1 MASIFY
7 NRYVPPSSKAAETE
21 VEKRPKKKRKKSTS
35 HAASHS
41 EHNHVPLDAK
51 GKPPRESPSP
61 KENGIT
67 KGEQDM
73 DMPLRNRHQAVY
85 SKYEKAKKKAAEKS
99 DEAPRLEDEAQ
110 LEPELAAGHG
120 VDIDFHGL
128 EPLPQPA
135 QVAEPQKVS
144 MSSALPEWLRSPTL
158 VSSADAVSFESLPI
172 SREIVSLLKD
182 KGYEKAFAIQSA
194 LLPMLLPG
202 SQYYPGDLCVS
213 AATGSGK
220 TLAYALPM
228 IQSLSGKA
236 STRLR
241 GLIVVPTRELVNQV
255 KETLDLV
262 SGGSGVKIG
271 TAVGSR
277 TLKEEQSSL
286 VAKDQ
291 RYDPEAYRA
300 EQEGIVDEDEELMDW
315 DFDKRFGPK
324 DDFELL
330 YNHVIEYNSKV
341 DILICTPG
349 RLVEHVQSTTG
360 FSLQHVQWLVID
372 EADRLLDDSF
382 QQWVDIVLPGLDY
395 LPPRDPILERL
406 SNTFH
411 QLRRRDVRKIIL
423 SATMTRDLGKLT
435 ALKLKMPRL
444 VVLEGS
450 GPRASDNLEDTALTE
465 AGDRI
470 ALPRTLHEI
479 GVKVTDTNEKP
490 LYLLR
495 LLETD
500 LGVDFESPINNGEIA
515 QDTSSD
521 EEDLSSAD
529 SDDSSEVGQ
538 DMQSTRRS
546 TSHEKVSMKTA
557 SQPNTHGTLIFTKTN
572 EHASRLARLLSL
584 LRPAWASQTATLT
597 KSTTSSK
604 GLRTISAFRKRK
616 LLILIASDRASRGLD
631 IPNLAHVINYDM
643 PPSLTSYIHRVGRT
657 ARAGIEGKATTLIAD
672 NEARWFWNEI
682 ARSETV
688 GRGPGKK
695 VERANMK
702 LKVSDEDRKMYQQAL
717 DTLGEETRG
726 NYKARGG

>member
-1 MASIFY
+1 MFY
-7 NRYVPPSSKAAETE
+7 NRYVPPSSKV
-21 VEKRPKKKRKKSTS
+21 VEEKLEQRPTKKRKKSKQT
-35 HAASHS
+35 ATELPEHS
-41 EHNHVPLDAK
+41 QVRAESK
-51 GKPPRESPSP
+51 EKPRKESSSPRG
-61 KENGIT
+61 NDIAVD
-67 KGEQDM
+67 EQDL
-73 DMPLRNRHQAVY
+73 PLRNRHQTVY
-85 SKYEKAKKKAAEKS
+85 SRYEKTKRKVAEKL
-99 DEAPRLEDEAQ
+99 EVAPPLERETD
-110 LEPELAAGHG
+110 LEPEIAESHAM
-120 VDIDFHGL
+120 DINSHGL

-135 QVAEPQKVS
+135 QVAAPEKVS

-158 VSSADAVSFESLPI
+158 VSSADAVSFETLPI
-172 SREIVSLLKD
+172 SREIISLLKD

-194 LLPMLLPG
+194 MLPMLLPG

-220 TLAYALPM
+220 TLAYTLPM

-241 GLIVVPTRELVNQV
+241 GLIVVPTRELVSQV
-255 KETLDLV
+255 KETLEFFNA
-262 SGGSGVKIG
+262 GSGVKVG
-271 TAVGSR
+271 TVVGSR

-286 VAKDQ
+286 VVKDQ

-300 EQEGIVDEDEELMDW
+300 EQERTVDEDEEMMDW
-315 DFDKRFGPK
+315 DFDKRFGLK

-330 YNHVIEYNSKV
+330 YNHVIEYNSKI

-382 QQWVDIVLPGLDY
+382 QQWVDIVLPELEY

-411 QLRRRDVRKIIL
+411 QLRRREIRKIIL
-423 SATMTRDLGKLT
+423 SATMTRDVSKLT
-435 ALKLKMPRL
+435 ALKLKTPRL

-450 GPRASDNLEDTALTE
+450 GPKLSENLEDVALTE

-470 ALPRTLHEI
+470 GLPRTLHEI
-479 GVKVTDTNEKP
+479 GVKVNDTNEKP
-490 LYLLR
+490 LYLLQ
-495 LLETD
+495 LLEAD
-500 LGVDFESPINNGEIA
+500 LGIAFDGPVNGVEEA
-515 QDTSSD
+515 QDTSD
-521 EEDLSSAD
+521 EEDKSSVD
-529 SDDSSEVGQ
+529 SDHSSDVRQ
-538 DMQSTRRS
+538 DMPSNRCR
-546 TSHEKVSMKTA
+546 TSRDEASMKTA
-557 SQPNTHGTLIFTKTN
+557 RQPNTHGTLIFTKTN
-572 EHASRLARLLSL
+572 EHASRLARLLIV

-604 GLRTISAFRKRK
+604 GLRTIAAFRKRK
-616 LLILIASDRASRGLD
+616 LSILVASDRASRGLD

-657 ARAGIEGKATTLIAD
+657 ARAGMEGKATTLIAD

-682 ARSETV
+682 ARSEKV
-688 GRGPGKK
+688 GRGPGMK

-702 LKVSDEDRKMYQQAL
+702 LEASEGEKEMYQQAL
-717 DTLGEETRG
+717 ETLGEETRG
-726 NYKARGG
+726 NYKRTQRMMGS

>member
-7 NRYVPPSSKAAETE
+7 NRYVPPSSKGA
-21 VEKRPKKKRKKSTS
+21 EKRVEQRPTKKRKKSPIY
-35 HAASHS
+35 AAAQS
-41 EHNHVPLDAK
+41 EHNHVPPELTGDLPKEA
-51 GKPPRESPSP
+51 SPSYEDDLAVDEP
-61 KENGIT
+61 DLT
-67 KGEQDM
+67 
-73 DMPLRNRHQAVY
+73 LRNRHQTVY
-85 SKYEKAKKKAAEKS
+85 SKYEKAKRKVAEKS
-99 DEAPRLEDEAQ
+99 KEVAPLEDEA
-110 LEPELAAGHG
+110 ELATTHA
-120 VDIDFHGL
+120 VDIDPQGL

-135 QVAEPQKVS
+135 RVVELREVS

-158 VSSADAVSFESLPI
+158 VSSADAVPFESLPI
-172 SREIVSLLKD
+172 DRGIVSLLKD
-182 KGYEKAFAIQSA
+182 KGYGKAFAIQSA
-194 LLPMLLPG
+194 MLTMLLPG

-228 IQSLSGKA
+228 IHSLAGKA
-236 STRLR
+236 SMRLR

-255 KETLDLV
+255 KETLQLV
-262 SGGSGVKIG
+262 SDGTGVKVG

-277 TLKEEQSSL
+277 TLKEEQFSL

-300 EQEGIVDEDEELMDW
+300 EQERIVDEDEELMDW

-330 YNHVIEYNSKV
+330 YNHVIEYNSKI

-349 RLVEHVQSTTG
+349 RLVEHIQSTTG
-360 FSLQHVQWLVID
+360 FTLEHVQWLVID

-382 QQWVDIVLPGLDY
+382 QQWVDMVLPGLEY
-395 LPPRDPILERL
+395 LPPMDPIQERL
-406 SNTFH
+406 STTFH
-411 QLRRRDVRKIIL
+411 RLRRREIRKIVL
-423 SATMTRDLGKLT
+423 SATMTRDVSKLT
-435 ALKLKMPRL
+435 ALRLKMPRL
-444 VVLEGS
+444 FVLEGS
-450 GPRASDNLEDTALTE
+450 GQGESENLQHVALTE
-465 AGDRI
+465 PRDRI
-470 ALPRTLHEI
+470 ALPRTLHEV

-500 LGVDFESPINNGEIA
+500 MRIGFESPITNGEVA
-515 QDTSSD
+515 RDVS
-521 EEDLSSAD
+521 EEDFSSVD
-529 SDDSSEVGQ
+529 SDRSSGVRQ
-538 DMQSTRRS
+538 DMQSARRR
-546 TSHEKVSMKTA
+546 TSQDQASVKTA

-584 LRPAWASQTATLT
+584 LRPAWDSQMATLT

-604 GLRTISAFRKRK
+604 SLKIISAFRKRK
-616 LLILIASDRASRGLD
+616 LSILIASDRASRGLD
-631 IPNLAHVINYDM
+631 IPNLAHVVNYDM
-643 PPSLTSYIHRVGRT
+643 PPSLISYIHRVGRT
-657 ARAGIEGKATTLIAD
+657 ARAGTEGKATTLIAD

-682 ARSETV
+682 ARNEKV
-688 GRGPGKK
+688 GRGPGRK

-702 LKVSDEDRKMYQQAL
+702 LEVSDEERKMYQQAL

-726 NYKARGG
+726 NYKDRSG

>member
-1 MASIFY
+1 MFY
-7 NRYVPPSSKAAETE
+7 NRYIPPSSKAAETE
-21 VEKRPKKKRKKSTS
+21 LEKRPTKKRKKSTS
-35 HAASHS
+35 HAAAQA
-41 EHNHVPLDAK
+41 EHNHAPTEAM
-51 GKPPRESPSP
+51 GKRP
-61 KENGIT
+61 KESSSPNEDGIAVD
-67 KGEQDM
+67 EQDL
-73 DMPLRNRHQAVY
+73 PLRNRHQAVY
-85 SKYEKAKKKAAEKS
+85 SKYEKAKRKVAGKS
-99 DEAPRLEDEAQ
+99 EEASLLEDEAQ
-110 LEPELAAGHG
+110 LESELAAGHA
-120 VDIDFHGL
+120 VDIDSHGL

-194 LLPMLLPG
+194 MLPMLLPG
-202 SQYYPGDLCVS
+202 SQCYSGDLCVS

-255 KETLDLV
+255 KETLELV
-262 SGGSGVKIG
+262 SGGSGVRVG

-286 VAKDQ
+286 IAKDQ

-300 EQEGIVDEDEELMDW
+300 EQERMIDEDEELMDW

-382 QQWVDIVLPGLDY
+382 QQWVDIVLPGLEY

-411 QLRRRDVRKIIL
+411 QLRRRDIRKIIL
-423 SATMTRDLGKLT
+423 SATMTRDVSKLT
-435 ALKLKMPRL
+435 ALNLKIPRL

-450 GPRASDNLEDTALTE
+450 APRMSDNLEDVALTE
-465 AGDRI
+465 AGYRI

-500 LGVDFESPINNGEIA
+500 LGVDFENPVNNGEVA
-515 QDTSSD
+515 QDTSD
-521 EEDLSSAD
+521 EEDFSSAD
-529 SDDSSEVGQ
+529 SDHSSEVGQ
-538 DMQSTRRS
+538 DVPLARRR
-546 TSHEKVSMKTA
+546 TSNDKASPETA
-557 SQPNTHGTLIFTKTN
+557 SQPYTHGTLIFTKTN

-584 LRPAWASQTATLT
+584 LRPAWDSQTATLT

-604 GLRTISAFRKRK
+604 GLKTISAFRKRK
-616 LLILIASDRASRGLD
+616 LSILIASDRASRGLD

-657 ARAGIEGKATTLIAD
+657 ARAGMEGKATTLIAD

-682 ARSETV
+682 ARSEKV
-688 GRGPGKK
+688 GRGPGMK
-695 VERANMK
+695 VQRANMK
-702 LKVSDEDRKMYQQAL
+702 LEVSDDEREIYQQAL
-717 DTLGEETRG
+717 ETLGEETRG
-726 NYKARGG
+726 NYRERSE

>member
-7 NRYVPPSSKAAETE
+7 NRYIPPSSKAAETE
-21 VEKRPKKKRKKSTS
+21 LEKRPTKKRKKSIS
-35 HAASHS
+35 HAAAQF
-41 EHNHVPLDAK
+41 EHTHVPTEAK
-51 GKPPRESPSP
+51 GEPSKESSSP
-61 KENGIT
+61 NENGIAVD
-67 KGEQDM
+67 EPDLS
-73 DMPLRNRHQAVY
+73 LRNRHQAVY
-85 SKYEKAKKKAAEKS
+85 SKYEKAKRKVAETS
-99 DEAPRLEDEAQ
+99 EEAFRLEDEAQ
-110 LEPELAAGHG
+110 LDSDLAAGHA
-120 VDIDFHGL
+120 VEIDSHGL

-135 QVAEPQKVS
+135 QVAESQKVS

-158 VSSADAVSFESLPI
+158 VSSTDAVFFESLPI
-172 SREIVSLLKD
+172 SREIVSILKD

-194 LLPMLLPG
+194 LLPMLLAG
-202 SQYYPGDLCVS
+202 SQHYPGDLCVS

-236 STRLR
+236 LTRLR
-241 GLIVVPTRELVNQV
+241 GLIVVPTRELVRQV
-255 KETLDLV
+255 KETLELV
-262 SGGSGVKIG
+262 SGGNGVKVG

-277 TLKEEQSSL
+277 RLKEEQSIL

-300 EQEGIVDEDEELMDW
+300 EQERIVDEDEELMDW

-360 FSLQHVQWLVID
+360 FSLQHIQWLVID

-382 QQWVDIVLPGLDY
+382 QQWVDIVLPGLEY

-411 QLRRRDVRKIIL
+411 QLRKRDIRKIIL
-423 SATMTRDLGKLT
+423 SATMTKDVSKLS
-435 ALKLKMPRL
+435 ALKLNMPRL
-444 VVLEGS
+444 VVLEVS
-450 GPRASDNLEDTALTE
+450 GPRVSDNLEDAASTE

-470 ALPRTLHEI
+470 ALPNTLHEI
-479 GVKVTDTNEKP
+479 GVKVADTNKKP

-500 LGVDFESPINNGEIA
+500 LGVAFESPVDNGEVA
-515 QDTSSD
+515 QDTSD
-521 EEDLSSAD
+521 EEDLSSPD
-529 SDDSSEVGQ
+529 SDLSLEVGQ
-538 DMQSTRRS
+538 DMPSARRR
-546 TSHEKVSMKTA
+546 TSHDKASPTIA

-572 EHASRLARLLSL
+572 EHASRLVRLLSL

-616 LLILIASDRASRGLD
+616 LSILIASDRASRGLD

-657 ARAGIEGKATTLIAD
+657 ARAEMNGKATTLIAD

-682 ARSETV
+682 ARSEKV
-688 GRGPGKK
+688 ERGPGMK
-695 VERANMK
+695 VQRANMK
-702 LKVSDEDRKMYQQAL
+702 LEVSDDEMNMYQQAL
-717 DTLGEETRG
+717 DTLGDETRG
-726 NYKARGG
+726 QYKECSE

>member
-1 MASIFY
+1 MFY
-7 NRYVPPSSKAAETE
+7 NRYVPPSSKA
-21 VEKRPKKKRKKSTS
+21 VEEKLEQRPTKKRKKSKQSATERP
-35 HAASHS
+35 
-41 EHNHVPLDAK
+41 EHNHVPA
-51 GKPPRESPSP
+51 ESRGEPLKESSSP
-61 KENGIT
+61 KANEIAVD
-67 KGEQDM
+67 EQDL
-73 DMPLRNRHQAVY
+73 PFRNRHQTVY
-85 SKYEKAKKKAAEKS
+85 SRYEKTKRKVAEKS
-99 DEAPRLEDEAQ
+99 EVAPPLERETEF
-110 LEPELAAGHG
+110 EPEIAESHAM
-120 VDIDFHGL
+120 DIDSHGL

-135 QVAEPQKVS
+135 QVAEPEKVS
-144 MSSALPEWLRSPTL
+144 MSSALPEWLQSPTL
-158 VSSADAVSFESLPI
+158 VSSADAVSFETLPI

-194 LLPMLLPG
+194 MLPMLLPG

-220 TLAYALPM
+220 TLAYTLPM
-228 IQSLSGKA
+228 IQSLFGKA

-241 GLIVVPTRELVNQV
+241 GLIVVPTRELVSQV
-255 KETLDLV
+255 KETLELV
-262 SGGSGVKIG
+262 NAGSGVKVG

-277 TLKEEQSSL
+277 TLKEEQFSL
-286 VAKDQ
+286 VVKDQ

-300 EQEGIVDEDEELMDW
+300 EQERTVDEDEELMDW

-330 YNHVIEYNSKV
+330 YNHVIEYNSKI

-382 QQWVDIVLPGLDY
+382 QQWVDIVLPKLEY

-411 QLRRRDVRKIIL
+411 QLRRREIRKIIL
-423 SATMTRDLGKLT
+423 SATMTRDISKLI
-435 ALKLKMPRL
+435 ALKLQMPRL

-450 GPRASDNLEDTALTE
+450 GPKLSENLEDVALPE

-479 GVKVTDTNEKP
+479 GAKVTDTHEKP
-490 LYLLR
+490 LYLLQ
-495 LLETD
+495 LLEAD
-500 LGVDFESPINNGEIA
+500 LGIDHQGPINGAEDA
-515 QDTSSD
+515 QDTSD
-521 EEDLSSAD
+521 EEGKSSVD
-529 SDDSSEVGQ
+529 SDHSSDVGQ
-538 DMQSTRRS
+538 DMPLARPKKSHDQSS
-546 TSHEKVSMKTA
+546 TKTA
-557 SQPNTHGTLIFTKTN
+557 SQSKPHGTLIFTKTN

-584 LRPAWASQTATLT
+584 LRPAWASQIATLT

-616 LLILIASDRASRGLD
+616 LSILIASDRASRGLD

-657 ARAGIEGKATTLIAD
+657 ARAGMEGKATTLIVD

-682 ARSETV
+682 ARSEKV
-688 GRGPGKK
+688 GRGPGGK
-695 VERANMK
+695 VQRANMK
-702 LKVSDEDRKMYQQAL
+702 LEVSEGEKEMYQQAL
-717 DTLGEETRG
+717 ETLGEETRG
-726 NYKARGG
+726 NYNERSG

>member
-1 MASIFY
+1 MFY
-7 NRYVPPSSKAAETE
+7 NRYVPPSLKTAETE
-21 VEKRPKKKRKKSTS
+21 LEKRPTKKRKKSTS
-35 HAASHS
+35 HAAAQS
-41 EHNHVPLDAK
+41 EHNHVPAEAK
-51 GKPPRESPSP
+51 GKPPKESSSP
-61 KENGIT
+61 KENGIAVD
-67 KGEQDM
+67 KQDL
-73 DMPLRNRHQAVY
+73 PLRNHHQAVY
-85 SKYEKAKKKAAEKS
+85 SKYENAKRKVAEKS
-99 DEAPRLEDEAQ
+99 EEAPRLEDEAR
-110 LEPELAAGHG
+110 LESELAAGHA
-120 VDIDFHGL
+120 VDIDSHGL

-135 QVAEPQKVS
+135 QVAEPPKVS
-144 MSSALPEWLRSPTL
+144 MSSALPEWLRFPTL

-172 SREIVSLLKD
+172 SREIISLLKD

-202 SQYYPGDLCVS
+202 SQCHPGDLCVS

-228 IQSLSGKA
+228 VQSLSGKA
-236 STRLR
+236 LTRLR
-241 GLIVVPTRELVNQV
+241 GLVVVPTRELVNQV
-255 KETLDLV
+255 KETLELV
-262 SGGSGVKIG
+262 SGGSGVKVG

-277 TLKEEQSSL
+277 SLKEEQSSL
-286 VAKDQ
+286 VSKDQ

-300 EQEGIVDEDEELMDW
+300 EQERIVDEDEELMDW
-315 DFDKRFGPK
+315 DFDRRFGLK

-330 YNHVIEYNSKV
+330 YNHVIEYNSKF

-349 RLVEHVQSTTG
+349 RLVDHVRSTTG

-382 QQWVDIVLPGLDY
+382 QQWVDIVLPELEY

-406 SNTFH
+406 SNSFH
-411 QLRRRDVRKIIL
+411 QLRRRDIRKIIL
-423 SATMTRDLGKLT
+423 SATMTRDVSKLT

-450 GPRASDNLEDTALTE
+450 GPRVSDNLEDAALTE

-490 LYLLR
+490 LYLFR

-500 LGVDFESPINNGEIA
+500 LGVDFESPVNNGEVA
-515 QDTSSD
+515 QDTSD
-521 EEDLSSAD
+521 EEDFSSAD
-529 SDDSSEVGQ
+529 SDHSLEVGQ
-538 DMQSTRRS
+538 DMPFARRR
-546 TSHEKVSMKTA
+546 TSHDKASPKTA

-604 GLRTISAFRKRK
+604 GLKTISAFCKRK
-616 LLILIASDRASRGLD
+616 LSILIASDRASRGLD
-631 IPNLAHVINYDM
+631 IPNLAHVINYDI

-682 ARSETV
+682 ARSEKV
-688 GRGPGKK
+688 CRGPSRK

-702 LKVSDEDRKMYQQAL
+702 LEVSDDERNMYQQAL

-726 NYKARGG
+726 NYKERGE

>member
-7 NRYVPPSSKAAETE
+7 NRYIPPLSKVTDQELE
-21 VEKRPKKKRKKSTS
+21 ERPTKKRKKSKS
-35 HAASHS
+35 SAAAQS
-41 EHNHVPLDAK
+41 EHNHVPAEPK
-51 GKPPRESPSP
+51 GDPPRESSLPEES
-61 KENGIT
+61 GIGVD
-67 KGEQDM
+67 KRDLPVR
-73 DMPLRNRHQAVY
+73 DRHQIVY
-85 SKYEKAKKKAAEKS
+85 SKYEKAKRKVAEKPE
-99 DEAPRLEDEAQ
+99 EAALPEDEAKLDSEQ
-110 LEPELAAGHG
+110 AASHAM
-120 VDIDFHGL
+120 DIDSHGL

-135 QVAEPQKVS
+135 QVAEPEKVS
-144 MSSALPEWLRSPTL
+144 MFSALPEWLQSPTL

-172 SREIVSLLKD
+172 SKDIVSLLKD
-182 KGYEKAFAIQSA
+182 KGYENAFAIQSA
-194 LLPMLLPG
+194 MLPMLLPG
-202 SQYYPGDLCVS
+202 SQYYSGDLCVS

-236 STRLR
+236 LTRLR

-255 KETLDLV
+255 KETLELV
-262 SGGSGVKIG
+262 SGGSGVKVG

-300 EQEGIVDEDEELMDW
+300 EQERIVDEDEELMDW
-315 DFDKRFGPK
+315 DFAKRFGPK

-330 YNHVIEYNSKV
+330 YNHVIEYNSKI
-341 DILICTPG
+341 DILISTPG

-382 QQWVDIVLPGLDY
+382 QQWVDIVLPELEH

-406 SNTFH
+406 STTFH
-411 QLRRRDVRKIIL
+411 QLRTRDIRKIIL
-423 SATMTRDLGKLT
+423 SATMTRDVSKLT

-444 VVLEGS
+444 LVLEGS
-450 GPRASDNLEDTALTE
+450 GPRVSDNFEDAALTE
-465 AGDRI
+465 AGGRV
-470 ALPRTLHEI
+470 ALPRTLQEI
-479 GVKVTDTNEKP
+479 GVKITDTNEKP

-500 LGVDFESPINNGEIA
+500 LGVYFESPVNNGEVA
-515 QDTSSD
+515 QDTSD
-521 EEDLSSAD
+521 EDDFSSAD
-529 SDDSSEVGQ
+529 SDHSSEVGQ
-538 DMQSTRRS
+538 DVPFARRRA
-546 TSHEKVSMKTA
+546 SHDKASMKTA

-584 LRPAWASQTATLT
+584 IRPAWASQTATLT
-597 KSTTSSK
+597 KATTSSK

-616 LLILIASDRASRGLD
+616 LSILIASDRASRGLD

-657 ARAGIEGKATTLIAD
+657 ARAGMEGKATTLIAD

-682 ARSETV
+682 ARSEKV
-688 GRGPGKK
+688 ERGPGMK
-695 VERANMK
+695 VQRANMK
-702 LKVSDEDRKMYQQAL
+702 LEISDDEREMYQQAL
-717 DTLGEETRG
+717 ETLGEETRG
-726 NYKARGG
+726 NFKERSG

>member
-7 NRYVPPSSKAAETE
+7 NRYVPPSSKAAEKKLE
-21 VEKRPKKKRKKSTS
+21 QRPTKKRKKSTS
-35 HAASHS
+35 YAAAQS
-41 EHNHVPLDAK
+41 EHNHVPA
-51 GKPPRESPSP
+51 EP
-61 KENGIT
+61 KEDPT
-67 KGEQDM
+67 KKSSLSKGNEIAVHEEDL
-73 DMPLRNRHQAVY
+73 PLRNRHQTVY
-85 SKYEKAKKKAAEKS
+85 SKYEKAKRKVAEKP
-99 DEAPRLEDEAQ
+99 DEAAPPEDGA
-110 LEPELAAGHG
+110 ELDSERAASHA
-120 VDIDFHGL
+120 VDIEFHGL

-135 QVAEPQKVS
+135 QVAEPEKVS

-158 VSSADAVSFESLPI
+158 VSSADAVPFESLPI
-172 SREIVSLLKD
+172 SRVIVSLLKD

-194 LLPMLLPG
+194 MLPMLLPG

-228 IQSLSGKA
+228 IQSLTGKA
-236 STRLR
+236 LTRLR
-241 GLIVVPTRELVNQV
+241 GLIVVPTRELVNQL
-255 KETLDLV
+255 KETLELV
-262 SGGSGVKIG
+262 SGGSGVKVG

-277 TLKEEQSSL
+277 TVKEERSSL
-286 VAKDQ
+286 VEKDQ

-300 EQEGIVDEDEELMDW
+300 EQERVVDEDEELMDW
-315 DFDKRFGPK
+315 DFDKRFGLK

-330 YNHVIEYNSKV
+330 YNHVIEYNSKC

-382 QQWVDIVLPGLDY
+382 QQWVDIVLPRLEHM
-395 LPPRDPILERL
+395 PPMDPILERL
-406 SNTFH
+406 SATFH
-411 QLRRRDVRKIIL
+411 ELRRREIRKIIL
-423 SATMTRDLGKLT
+423 SATMSRDVSKLT
-435 ALKLKMPRL
+435 ALRLKMPRL

-450 GPRASDNLEDTALTE
+450 GPRLSDNLEDAALTE

-470 ALPRTLHEI
+470 ALPRTLHEF
-479 GVKVTDTNEKP
+479 GVKVTDTSEKP
-490 LYLLR
+490 LYLMR
-495 LLETD
+495 LLETNLWID
-500 LGVDFESPINNGEIA
+500 SESPLNNGEIA
-515 QDTSSD
+515 RDTSD
-521 EEDLSSAD
+521 EEDSSSGD
-529 SDDSSEVGQ
+529 SEQSSDVGQ
-538 DMQSTRRS
+538 DVPSARRKI
-546 TSHEKVSMKTA
+546 SHDKASMSTA
-557 SQPNTHGTLIFTKTN
+557 SQSRTHGALIFTKTN

-616 LLILIASDRASRGLD
+616 LSILIASDRASRGLD

-657 ARAGIEGKATTLIAD
+657 ARAGMEGKATTLIAD

-682 ARSETV
+682 ARSEKV
-688 GRGPGKK
+688 ERGPGKK

-702 LKVSDEDRKMYQQAL
+702 LEVSEEERKMYQQGL
-717 DTLGEETRG
+717 DTLGEEARG
-726 NYKARGG
+726 NYKEHSR